1 VAQLRRFFSKLLG
14 FFRNTLVEEEL
25 KREIASHLA
34 LLEDD
39 FRQKGMSQEEARI
52 AARRAYGGVER
63 AKQLHRN
70 ERSILWLEQ
79 TGQNFR
85 YAFRQL
91 RKSPGFTFT
100 VLLMLGLGIGANTAI
115 FSLVNGILLRP
126 LPFSHPD
133 RLILLGDHLATGVG
147 LGVTAREIATYS
159 NATSAFSSLGGYATS
174 TYELSGDATPEVVH
188 AARLTAGVFPTLDVQ
203 PILGRVF
210 TRHEEDASQPLAVIS
225 YALWLNR
232 YHLDPHIVGTSVIL
246 NRRTYSIIGVMP
258 RSFEFP
264 LLDGRLDEAQLWV
277 PMSLGPAE
285 LSDDAAGNWG
295 YQMVARL
302 KDGVSLSQAAQD
314 VDHVAQQI
322 MRDFP
327 AGISAIHIHGDATP
341 LREHIVASAQPLLRT
356 LFLAV
361 SIVLL
366 IACVNVAV
374 LLLVRAMRRRREYA
388 VRLALGARAS
398 TMLCESLLEGLLL
411 SLAGGLLGTAFAAL
425 AIRTALHLLPESMP
439 RIDSISVDAT
449 VAIFALLLAL
459 ATGALCSL
467 APAFAA
473 VQTNLLD
480 NLKEGSPFGTGAK
493 SHARL
498 RSALVASEIAISL
511 VLLIVSGALLRSYQK
526 MLAVYPG
533 FQPEHV
539 LVAGYRL
546 PSGQYPTD
554 SSIDNFNRAVTDR
567 LSNKPGVV
575 AVGITTALPASGG
588 SAASGYTIEGVPAS
602 KWHLQFANFAITYGD
617 YFRSMGIP
625 LIEGRYFT
633 MDDRS
638 NTPFVLIVNQSM
650 AKHCWPGSS
659 AIGKRF
665 HPGNPRR
672 PYPFATIVGV
682 VADTKVG
689 SRDEP
694 SADQWYAPF
703 EQPATLNGSVDPGT
717 RTHPAGGY
725 ITLRSGQPPEQMI
738 QTLRA
743 AIASIDPLLALD
755 QVRTM
760 DDTISNVEAPR
771 RFNTLLTTAFAIG
784 ALALAIT
791 GIYAVVAFSASLRT
805 QEIAI
810 RMALGAPRANIAG
823 EVLFSGARI
832 ALLGC
837 ALGVMGSLL
846 LSRLVRSFLFDVSA
860 TDPLIYTSSVLIMM
874 LVALLA
880 SALPATRA
888 ASTDPMVA
896 LRLI

>member
-1 VAQLRRFFSKLLG
+1 VAQLRRFLSKLLG
-14 FFRNTLVEEEL
+14 VFRNTHIEEEL

-34 LLEDD
+34 LLEED
-39 FRQKGMSQEEARI
+39 FRRQGMSQEEARV
-52 AARRAYGGVER
+52 AARRAYGGVEQ
-63 AKQLHRN
+63 AKQLHRD
-70 ERSILWLEQ
+70 ERSILWFEQ
-79 TGQNFR
+79 TGRNLR

-91 RKSPGFTFT
+91 RKSPAFTFT
-100 VLLMLGLGIGANTAI
+100 VVLMLALGIGATTAI

-126 LPFSHPD
+126 LPFSDPD
-133 RLILLGDHLATGVG
+133 RLVLLGDHLATGLE
-147 LGVTAREIATYS
+147 LGVTAREIATYAS
-159 NATSAFSSLGGYATS
+159 ATSAFSSFGGYTTS
-174 TYELSGDATPEVVH
+174 TYELSGDANPEVVH
-188 AARLTAGVFPTLDVQ
+188 AARLTAGVFPTLGVR

-210 TRHEEDASQPLAVIS
+210 TRQEEDASQPLAVIS

-246 NRRTYSIIGVMP
+246 NRKAYSIVGVMP

-264 LLDGRLDEAQLWV
+264 MLAGRLDQAQLWV
-277 PMSLGPAE
+277 PMNLGQEE
-285 LSDDAAGNWG
+285 LSDEAAGNWG

-314 VDHVAQQI
+314 VNRVAQQI

-327 AGISAIHIHGDATP
+327 AGISAIHIRGDVKP

-361 SIVLL
+361 SVVLL

-374 LLLVRAMRRRREYA
+374 LLLVRAIRRRREYA

-398 TMLCESLLEGLLL
+398 TILGESLLEGLLL

-439 RIDSISVDAT
+439 RIDSISMDAT

-459 ATGALCSL
+459 ATGVLCSL

-473 VQTNLLD
+473 VKTNLLD
-480 NLKEGSPFGTGAK
+480 SLKEGSPISTGTK
-493 SHARL
+493 SHAGL
-498 RSALVASEIAISL
+498 RSALVASEIAIAL
-511 VLLIVSGALLRSYQK
+511 MLLIVSGAFLRSYQK
-526 MLAVYPG
+526 MLAVDPG

-539 LVAGYRL
+539 LVAGYHL
-546 PSGQYPTD
+546 PSRQYPTD
-554 SSIDNFNRAVTDR
+554 SSIDNFNRAVIDR
-567 LSNKPGVV
+567 LANKPGVV

-588 SAASGYTIEGVPAS
+588 SAASGYTIEGVPAA
-602 KWHLQFANFAITYGD
+602 KWKLQFAYFAIVYGD
-617 YFRSMGIP
+617 YFRAMSIP

-633 MDDRS
+633 RDDRS
-638 NTPFVLIVNQSM
+638 DTPPVLIVNQSM
-650 AKHCWPGSS
+650 AKRCWPGSS

-672 PYPFATIVGV
+672 PYPWATVIGI

-689 SRDEP
+689 SRDGENP
-694 SADQWYAPF
+694 DQWYAPF
-703 EQPATLNGSVDPGT
+703 EQPATLNGPVDPST

-725 ITLRSGQPPEQMI
+725 ITLRSVQPPQQMI
-738 QTLRA
+738 HTLRA
-743 AIASIDPLLALD
+743 AVASIDPLLALD

-760 DDTISNVEAPR
+760 DDTLSNVEAPR
-771 RFNTLLTTAFAIG
+771 RFNTVLTTVFAIG

-791 GIYAVVAFSASLRT
+791 GIYAVVAFSASSRT

-810 RMALGAPRANIAG
+810 RMALGAQRANIARR
-823 EVLFSGARI
+823 VLLSGARI
-832 ALLGC
+832 ALFGC
-837 ALGVMGSLL
+837 ALGVIGSLL
-846 LSRLVRSFLFDVSA
+846 LSRLVRSFLFHVSA
-860 TDPLIYTSSVLIMM
+860 TDPLIYITSVLIMM

-888 ASTDPMVA
+888 ASTDPMST